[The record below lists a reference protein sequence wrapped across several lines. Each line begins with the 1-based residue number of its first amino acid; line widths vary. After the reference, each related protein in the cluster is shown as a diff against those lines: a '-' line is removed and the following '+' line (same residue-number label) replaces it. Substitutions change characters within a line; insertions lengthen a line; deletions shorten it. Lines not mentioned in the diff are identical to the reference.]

1 MESDYGQIM
10 ICTSQTRAKILPVC
24 IFFLLIV
31 KGPNGNNFPNNVITS
46 FVYIVIIL
54 NIIIIK
60 NSLTRTYFYTCR
72 RVDIYKQLIVSLNFL
87 FLFELPFFF
96 YLDYYGE
103 LHHLLDSAY
112 AGAMAVIRRKT
123 LIYD

>member
-24 IFFLLIV
+24 ILFLLIV
-31 KGPNGNNFPNNVITS
+31 KGPNGNKYPNNVITS

-60 NSLTRTYFYTCR
+60 NSLTRTYFYTCIS
-72 RVDIYKQLIVSLNFL
+72 VDIYANSNKWLSFPYTKQKKWLIT
-87 FLFELPFFF
+87 FFF
-96 YLDYYGE
+96 
-103 LHHLLDSAY
+103 
-112 AGAMAVIRRKT
+112 V
-123 LIYD
+123 